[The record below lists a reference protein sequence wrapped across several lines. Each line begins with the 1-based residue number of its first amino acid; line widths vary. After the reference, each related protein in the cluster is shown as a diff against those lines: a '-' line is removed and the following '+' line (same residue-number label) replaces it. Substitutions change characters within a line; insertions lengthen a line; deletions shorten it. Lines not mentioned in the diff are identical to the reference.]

1 MPSPTVA
8 MIEPPSR
15 GEIDSLQAK
24 PAERRP
30 KSSLPAPKVS
40 SALDGS
46 VMPGEIRITRSAAAQ
61 PFVPG
66 QVQEAYE
73 AYQRG
78 DYNRAETLY
87 RTTLA
92 RYPNNRDALLGLAAL
107 DWRRGDRAAAAATY
121 NRLLQSNPADVAA
134 RAGLLS
140 LQKDRNPVADESS
153 VKLMLQRDPESA
165 PLRAALGSIYAR
177 QQRWSEAQ
185 QSYFEAFA
193 RDKDNPDLAF
203 NLAVSLDNLG
213 ESAAALDYYRKAV
226 ELSGRTPARFA
237 AADAQSRIQ
246 ALTAGS
252 SGSAP

>member
-1 MPSPTVA
+1 M
-8 MIEPPSR
+8 
-15 GEIDSLQAK
+15 
-24 PAERRP
+24 
-30 KSSLPAPKVS
+30 PAPKVS
-40 SALDGS
+40 SMLDGN
-46 VMPGEIRITRSAAAQ
+46 VMPGEIRISRSAAAQ

-87 RTTLA
+87 RTTLS
-92 RYPNNRDALLGLAAL
+92 RYPGNRDALLGIAAL
-107 DWRRGDRAAAAATY
+107 DWRRGDKASAAATY
-121 NRLLQSNPADVAA
+121 NRLLQLNPADPAA

-153 VKLMLQRDPESA
+153 VKLLLQRDPNSA
-165 PLRAALGSIYAR
+165 PLRAALGGIYAR

-193 RDKDNPDLAF
+193 RDKSNPDIAY

-213 ESAAALDYYRKAV
+213 EPSAALEYYRKAV
-226 ELSGRTPARFA
+226 ELSGKSPARFA
-237 AADAQSRIQ
+237 AADVQSRIQ
-246 ALTAGS
+246 ALT
-252 SGSAP
+252 SGSGSVP